1 MRRLHLPRDFVVALF
16 GGLANELSHPHELVP
31 VDAAGT
37 SLAAFSALSIAAEL
51 AFSAFIDHRSCP
63 LVRSLQPCARRFPE
77 TTFWPRS
84 IFWNNVLVAME
95 SLLSF
100 LLTLFIPVL
109 ELALSFSVVSA
120 DFTAKVLRL
129 TTPQEIW
136 RYRAAWILANRNVV
150 RTAINQEQGAN

>member
-1 MRRLHLPRDFVVALF
+1 
-16 GGLANELSHPHELVP
+16 
-31 VDAAGT
+31 
-37 SLAAFSALSIAAEL
+37 
-51 AFSAFIDHRSCP
+51 
-63 LVRSLQPCARRFPE
+63 
-77 TTFWPRS
+77 
-84 IFWNNVLVAME
+84 ME